1 MNEKYKQDFFRA
13 GQLAKEVRA
22 YGLSL
27 IKKGA
32 SYNETITKIR
42 AKIHALGAEPA
53 FPPQIALNDTAAH
66 FLPEPGK
73 DIIFQ
78 EDVVKLDIGICY
90 QGAIGDCAATVDLSG
105 KYQKLILATEEALVA
120 AENSLQV
127 GQPVRE
133 IGRIIEE
140 KILQH
145 GFTPIRNL
153 SGHGLGFYQIH
164 TSPHIPNY
172 HDRST
177 AILKPGMT
185 FAIEPFAT
193 NGKGL
198 IFETEHPA
206 IFVLTAPA
214 SSYKNPTP
222 LVQRMLSFRGLPF
235 ALHDLVEAYS
245 LPQVKTEIAHLK
257 KQGLLAEYG
266 PLIEEEGGMV
276 AQAENSVLI
285 DEKGKIF
292 ITTR

>member
-32 SYNETITKIR
+32 SYNETIDKIR
-42 AKIHALGAEPA
+42 AKIHTLGAEPA

-66 FLPEPGK
+66 FLPEPGT

-105 KYQKLILATEEALVA
+105 KYQKLILATEEALLA

-127 GQPVRE
+127 GMPVRE

-140 KILQH
+140 KILLH

-198 IFETEHPA
+198 IFETENPT
-206 IFVLTAPA
+206 IFVLTATA

-235 ALHDLVEAYS
+235 ALHDLVEVCS
-245 LPQVKTEIAHLK
+245 LKLVKTEIAHLK

-285 DEKGKIF
+285 DEKGKVF